1 MPELHNCEAKIT
13 LKETIITMVLDLVA
27 TLGLNLET
35 ELNQERPMAIL
46 WRTSA
51 LAQRHAE
58 IGGELEDWNGMGTA
72 WFYDDTPE
80 RAKTDYETIR
90 TKAGLMDVSGLK
102 KVHVVGADAAYVIDR
117 ATTRNVEKIA
127 PGRSTYASILNDRGL
142 FVDDCII
149 YHIAV
154 NSWMIVH
161 GTGTGMEQLAAAAA
175 GKNCELLFDDDLHD
189 MSLQGPVSVDVLAL
203 EIPGIRDLAYFGM
216 MQTRLYGRDVMIS
229 RTGYT
234 GERGYEIFCRGKD
247 AVHIWDN
254 ILSAGEPMG
263 VRPVQFST
271 LDMLRIESYLL
282 FYPGDN
288 SETFPFEHEPCGDSL
303 WELGLDFTVSP
314 GKTGFVGAENHYA
327 MQGKERF
334 KIYGVKLTDSMEQ
347 MKMQARV
354 LRDGEDIG
362 VVTYGL
368 SSDLNGYSVAIARI
382 APDAA
387 VPGAKLIVKQP
398 DGTELTATAEEMP
411 FYDKDKKIRTAK
423 G

>member
-1 MPELHNCEAKIT
+1 
-13 LKETIITMVLDLVA
+13 
-27 TLGLNLET
+27 
-35 ELNQERPMAIL
+35 MAIL

-72 WFYDDTPE
+72 WFYDHTPE
-80 RAKTDYETIR
+80 RAKADYEAIR

-117 ATTRNVEKIA
+117 VTTRNVEKIA
-127 PGRSTYASILNDRGL
+127 PGRSTYASILDSRGL

-154 NSWMIVH
+154 NSWMVVH
-161 GTGTGMEQLAAAAA
+161 GTGTGMEQLTSVAA
-175 GKNCELLFDDDLHD
+175 GKNCSVIFDDDLHD
-189 MSLQGPVSVDVLAL
+189 MSLQGPKSVDILAQDV
-203 EIPGIRDLAYFGM
+203 PGIRDLAYFGL
-216 MQTRLYGRDVMIS
+216 MQTRLYGKDVMIS

-247 AVHIWDN
+247 AVEIWDT
-254 ILSAGEPMG
+254 ILEKGG
-263 VRPVQFST
+263 DDVRPTQFST

-288 SETFPFEHEPCGDSL
+288 SETFPFEDGSPAGDSL

-314 GKTGFVGAENHYA
+314 GKEGFIGAENHYA
-327 MQGKERF
+327 MEGKERF
-334 KIYGVKLTDSMEQ
+334 KIFGVQLSGDAMDQME
-347 MKMQARV
+347 MFARV
-354 LRDGEDIG
+354 HHDGKDVG
-362 VVTYGL
+362 VITYGL
-368 SSDLNGYSVAIARI
+368 SSELNGYSVAIARLD
-382 APDAA
+382 PSVA
-387 VPGAKLIVKQP
+387 VAGTKLTVIQP
-398 DGTELTATAEEMP
+398 DGTELAATAEEMP
-411 FYDKDKKIRTAK
+411 FYDKDKSIRSAK

>member
-1 MPELHNCEAKIT
+1 
-13 LKETIITMVLDLVA
+13 
-27 TLGLNLET
+27 
-35 ELNQERPMAIL
+35 MAIL
-46 WRTSA
+46 WRASA
-51 LAQRHAE
+51 LAHRHAE

-72 WFYDDTPE
+72 WFYDHTPE
-80 RAKTDYETIR
+80 RAKADYEAVR

-117 ATTRNVEKIA
+117 VTTRDVEKIA
-127 PGRSTYASILNDRGL
+127 PGRSTYASILNSEGK

-154 NSWMIVH
+154 NSWMVVH
-161 GTGTGMEQLAAAAA
+161 GTGMGMEQLAAAAA
-175 GKNCELLFDDDLHD
+175 GKSCEILFDDDLHD
-189 MSLQGPVSVDVLAL
+189 MSLQGPVSVDLLAK

-234 GERGYEIFCRGKD
+234 GERGYEIFCRAKD
-247 AVHIWDN
+247 AVHLWDS
-254 ILSAGEPMG
+254 ILDAGKDMG

-288 SETFPFEHEPCGDSL
+288 SETFPFENEPCGDTL

-314 GKTGFVGAENHYA
+314 GKKGFVGAENHYA
-327 MQGKERF
+327 LKGKERF
-334 KIYGVKLTDSMEQ
+334 KIYGVKLSGDAMDRME
-347 MKMQARV
+347 MHARV
-354 LRDGEDIG
+354 HHDGKDVG
-362 VVTYGL
+362 VITYGL
-368 SSDLNGYSVAIARI
+368 SSELNGYSVAIARLDPSV
-382 APDAA
+382 AK
-387 VPGAKLIVKQP
+387 PGTLLTVVQP
-398 DGTELTATAEEMP
+398 DGTKLAATAEEMP
-411 FYDKDKKIRTAK
+411 FYDKDKSIRTAK

>member
-1 MPELHNCEAKIT
+1 
-13 LKETIITMVLDLVA
+13 
-27 TLGLNLET
+27 
-35 ELNQERPMAIL
+35 MAIL

-72 WFYDDTPE
+72 WFYDHTPE
-80 RAKTDYETIR
+80 RAKADYEAIR

-102 KVHVVGADAAYVIDR
+102 KVHLSGADAAYVIDR
-117 ATTRNVEKIA
+117 VTTRNVEKIA
-127 PGRSTYASILNDRGL
+127 PGRSTYASILNSEGK

-154 NSWMIVH
+154 NSWMVVH
-161 GTGTGMEQLAAAAA
+161 GTGTGMEQLTSVAA
-175 GKNCELLFDDDLHD
+175 GKNCSVIFDDDLHD
-189 MSLQGPVSVDVLAL
+189 MSLQGPVAVDLLAQ
-203 EIPGIRDLAYFGM
+203 EIPGIRDLAYFGL

-234 GERGYEIFCRGKD
+234 GERGYEIFCKGKD
-247 AVHIWDN
+247 AVHLWDS
-254 ILSAGEPMG
+254 ILEAGKDMG
-263 VRPVQFST
+263 VRPTQFST

-288 SETFPFEHEPCGDSL
+288 SETFPFENETCGDTL
-303 WELGLDFTVSP
+303 WELGLEFTVSP
-314 GKTGFVGAENHYA
+314 GKEGFIGSENHYA
-327 MQGKERF
+327 SEGKERF
-334 KIYGVKLTDSMEQ
+334 KIYGVQLTDSMEQ
-347 MKMQARV
+347 MEMHARV

-362 VVTYGL
+362 VITYGL
-368 SSDLNGYSVAIARI
+368 SSELNGYSVAIARI

-387 VPGAKLIVKQP
+387 KPGTKLTVRQP
-398 DGTELTATAEEMP
+398 NGTELAATAEEMP
-411 FYDKDKKIRTAK
+411 FYDKDKSIRAAK